1 MDIHNQKEMT
11 PMTNA
16 STPSVAVVSEGQA
29 RKLADQLTP
38 GLVEAIVEGN
48 LPHDRF
54 QLILQQEKNL
64 KVRSRFVQFL
74 RDILAEIID
83 MVAIHVNYSEE
94 NAIAKAIEDGHFND
108 KYLDLKPEE
117 IPLIGS
123 GEADHEVGEL
133 HLNEYLTTR
142 DVMVKVDEQ
151 GFKFADPLTALRYAV
166 KLPERQ
172 RQYPLAIL
180 FEAAGRLWF
189 LILDRNADERGLIVY
204 RCYLDRGWGGRYRFL
219 VVRK

>member
-1 MDIHNQKEMT
+1 MT
-11 PMTNA
+11 PMTKTNA
-16 STPSVAVVSEGQA
+16 STPSAVVSEGQA

-54 QLILQQEKNL
+54 QQMIQQEKNL
-64 KVRSRFVQFL
+64 RVRTRFVQFL
-74 RDILAEIID
+74 RDVLAEIID
-83 MVAIHVNYSEE
+83 MVAIHANYGEE
-94 NAIAKAIEDGHFND
+94 NAIAKAIEDGHFDN
-108 KYLDLKPEE
+108 KYLDLKPEQ
-117 IPLIGS
+117 IPLVGS

-133 HLNEYLTTR
+133 HLNQYLTTR
-142 DVMVKVDEQ
+142 EVMVKVDEQ

-180 FEAAGRLWF
+180 FEVKVLLWCLVLFGGADKRALGVGRC
-189 LILDRNADERGLIVY
+189 GLGS
-204 RCYLDRGWGGRYRFL
+204 CWSGDYRFL